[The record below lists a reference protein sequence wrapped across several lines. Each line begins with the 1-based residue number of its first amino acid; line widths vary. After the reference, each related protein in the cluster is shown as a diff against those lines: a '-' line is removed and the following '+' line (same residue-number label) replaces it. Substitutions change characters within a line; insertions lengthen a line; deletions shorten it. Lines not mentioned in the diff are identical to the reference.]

1 MKIYN
6 NSNVIILDITVDD
19 KSYRNRVIMGGH
31 NLTLYYSLAEHVE
44 LPVGSYCEFEGQTY
58 TLMRPESFKMKHS
71 RNFEYTVIF
80 ESAEAKAKIWKF
92 RNIVDGRLK
101 FSLTAK
107 PREHLQMFVD
117 NMNRRD
123 SGWRIG
129 SCIDDSEIVINYDH
143 AYCYDALAQMASNLN
158 TEFEFIGKTVSLG
171 KLEYNK
177 DNPLSLSYGRGN
189 GFKPNVGRSNF
200 SDSTP
205 IEILYVQ
212 GGSTNIDKS
221 KYGSSELLL
230 PKTAEI
236 SYDGQHFDDELGFNP
251 SNSRKYVTDND
262 GISIRRSDKSL
273 ASYADDSLDCSDIY
287 PKRVGTVA
295 ESVVVDESSNFYDI
309 IDPDTPNYEDYQ
321 IDGETM
327 TIIFQSGMLAGKEF
341 DVKYIHEEK
350 SDKAGH
356 RFEIVP
362 QEIDG
367 ETMPNPI
374 FSPKQGDTYAV
385 FGCMLPDSYICDN
398 SSKSGASWEMFRKGA
413 KYLYENE
420 QEKFTFTGELDGIWA
435 KKDWMNIGGKIR
447 LGSYILFSDERFQ
460 KDGVLIRITGIKDYI
475 NNPHSPVLTLS
486 NSTVTCGF
494 LTTIQEMQSE
504 EIAIEENIS
513 KAMQFT
519 KRRFRDAKE
528 TIDMLNNALLD
539 NFTESISPVAV
550 QTMML
555 LVGDESLQFHFV
567 RSNTNPVTVIHNVR
581 YDNTLKQLIV
591 PNGCIQHMTLGINTL
606 CSEHKPSEYLFWNML
621 SYTSPVLTESNKK
634 YYLYAKVTRTA
645 SSGNNFILSE
655 NAISMKNES
664 DYYYLLVGILN
675 SEYNG
680 ERSFVTLYGFTEI
693 LPGRVTTDMIVSSDG
708 NTYFD
713 LANSVIKGKIDFIA
727 GTKGYEN
734 IIDRPDLSHFVK
746 DTDGI
751 INIHYSSNA
760 PTVTNA
766 PAINWTD
773 DAVKE
778 VHIGDL
784 YRQETSLMDPNTFEN
799 VYYWFRWEKN
809 DGIFGWNRISPVPK
823 WFSNIPTAKK
833 MFLSVLPTTP
843 YAAGDIWLN
852 GGIFL
857 KCKTAKTE
865 SEKFNEGD
873 WDDAGIYD
881 NTKTTIDG
889 GLVTSGTVQLAGDNS
904 NILAGITGN
913 GTANTSVRIW
923 AGASYVQRAT
933 APFRVL
939 QDGSVI
945 MNNATITGK
954 IDADKNSTFHGAV
967 SIANGKILLNAD
979 GSGQLSNGAIS
990 WNANGAITIKDAT
1003 ITGKF
1008 TATKGLFLNP
1018 AQALTAGT
1026 ANSPVTLYLGNYQT
1040 NMFFVSR
1047 NSNDN
1052 VENQS
1057 VTGTT
1062 IRLPSSSGVNILF
1075 VFLGINILNKIKITA
1090 YNSSTSILEL
1100 DGNSTEEKC
1109 YMLVRK
1115 KQTNTADAW
1124 SITEL

>member
-420 QEKFTFTGELDGIWA
+420 QEKFTFTGHNVHLVFTHCFTQSVGFTS
-435 KKDWMNIGGKIR
+435 GKVR
-447 LGSYILFSDERFQ
+447 
-460 KDGVLIRITGIKDYI
+460 
-475 NNPHSPVLTLS
+475 
-486 NSTVTCGF
+486 
-494 LTTIQEMQSE
+494 
-504 EIAIEENIS
+504 
-513 KAMQFT
+513 
-519 KRRFRDAKE
+519 
-528 TIDMLNNALLD
+528 
-539 NFTESISPVAV
+539 NFT
-550 QTMML
+550 
-555 LVGDESLQFHFV
+555 
-567 RSNTNPVTVIHNVR
+567 
-581 YDNTLKQLIV
+581 
-591 PNGCIQHMTLGINTL
+591 
-606 CSEHKPSEYLFWNML
+606 
-621 SYTSPVLTESNKK
+621 
-634 YYLYAKVTRTA
+634 
-645 SSGNNFILSE
+645 
-655 NAISMKNES
+655 
-664 DYYYLLVGILN
+664 
-675 SEYNG
+675 
-680 ERSFVTLYGFTEI
+680 
-693 LPGRVTTDMIVSSDG
+693 
-708 NTYFD
+708 
-713 LANSVIKGKIDFIA
+713 
-727 GTKGYEN
+727 
-734 IIDRPDLSHFVK
+734 
-746 DTDGI
+746 
-751 INIHYSSNA
+751 
-760 PTVTNA
+760 
-766 PAINWTD
+766 
-773 DAVKE
+773 
-778 VHIGDL
+778 
-784 YRQETSLMDPNTFEN
+784 
-799 VYYWFRWEKN
+799 
-809 DGIFGWNRISPVPK
+809 
-823 WFSNIPTAKK
+823 
-833 MFLSVLPTTP
+833 
-843 YAAGDIWLN
+843 
-852 GGIFL
+852 
-857 KCKTAKTE
+857 
-865 SEKFNEGD
+865 
-873 WDDAGIYD
+873 
-881 NTKTTIDG
+881 
-889 GLVTSGTVQLAGDNS
+889 
-904 NILAGITGN
+904 
-913 GTANTSVRIW
+913 
-923 AGASYVQRAT
+923 
-933 APFRVL
+933 
-939 QDGSVI
+939 
-945 MNNATITGK
+945 
-954 IDADKNSTFHGAV
+954 
-967 SIANGKILLNAD
+967 
-979 GSGQLSNGAIS
+979 
-990 WNANGAITIKDAT
+990 
-1003 ITGKF
+1003 
-1008 TATKGLFLNP
+1008 
-1018 AQALTAGT
+1018 
-1026 ANSPVTLYLGNYQT
+1026 
-1040 NMFFVSR
+1040 
-1047 NSNDN
+1047 
-1052 VENQS
+1052 
-1057 VTGTT
+1057 
-1062 IRLPSSSGVNILF
+1062 
-1075 VFLGINILNKIKITA
+1075 
-1090 YNSSTSILEL
+1090 
-1100 DGNSTEEKC
+1100 
-1109 YMLVRK
+1109 
-1115 KQTNTADAW
+1115 
-1124 SITEL
+1124 